1 MPRTMWSLFAA
12 NIAVFQLRLP
22 APILGPPVFV
32 ATNFVDFQIIIAV
45 ATSGH
50 ISLNIVDATNVV
62 DLVIKIAGAITGS
75 AGLQSCCAT
84 NVVVLFEM
92 RCK

>member
-1 MPRTMWSLFAA
+1 MFAA
-12 NIAVFQLRLP
+12 NIAVFQLWLP

-32 ATNFVDFQIIIAV
+32 ATNVVDFQIINAV
-45 ATSGH
+45 ATTGH
-50 ISLNIVDATNVV
+50 VGLCVVDATKVV
-62 DLVIKIAGAITGS
+62 DLVNKIAGAVTGY